1 MDLEL
6 ISQIQMSSNDKTLA
20 EIIIEILERNCYSSF
35 KMLAAFVNF
44 GGISGL
50 SDVIN
55 KSSIYEKKAIVGID
69 NKITSVEA
77 LDEMLRIG
85 FTCKVAHN
93 SSSFIYHPKLYLFEN
108 VQSYS
113 VIIGSGNLTTGGLV
127 YNDECFVR
135 ITGDKLDSFYLQ
147 VNSLFNQLWSSDNE
161 NIKQVDD
168 LLINELYS
176 IGLIASETEKQSTP
190 NSIFDGLFGKV
201 KSRQFPQ
208 GFSPKKVEKINVG
221 KLIRLLP
228 HNQKIYNEITNEMQ
242 HNLKG
247 YVVQPTGT
255 GKSYLIGKY
264 IQDHIDEKMILVA
277 PNKIIIDSVK
287 SITGKLPANVIFQ
300 TYQYLSRNIDR
311 TKIIANGIKHILI
324 DEFHHAGAFTWSKAI
339 HELVLNADNPHVLGF
354 SATPERDND
363 DIDVASMFFGNNCI
377 HSLSLFECW
386 DKNILPTP
394 KLVQS
399 FVEVDCMLS
408 KIEDELSAKYSKQH
422 NTLKKIHKQVQEI
435 KSKYISIA
443 SLETVIKDFIPQDT
457 KRAIVFVPNIDSIH
471 SQMETLSVCLKNA
484 GFVPTC
490 FQVHSKQS
498 EKENGKQL
506 AEFKVNN
513 NGLNLMF
520 SVDKLIE
527 GIHMADIDALILL
540 RSTESVRIALQQLGR
555 CLSSGKK
562 RTPVVLDLV
571 NNYRAGNIFGMSIH
585 NGVCSD
591 VEAEVMAKQLNILG
605 NYAEIKQA
613 IADLYSKFNTWD
625 DNFSALL
632 EKKRALGRIPKSSD
646 SIGKL
651 YQWWISQK
659 KEYRDGKMPQ
669 EHIEKFQNNGFIL
682 DKWDYMLEELQAFIK
697 ANNRMPNRK
706 DGEIGN
712 WKYDQCAKYR
722 DGKLSADQASKLIS
736 IGVNLKV
743 KKEWGE
749 WYETLRKFIKE
760 KHREPGSSKNK
771 EESAVYSWL
780 TRQRQ
785 DYKAGKLDDFKIIA
799 LKQLNI
805 SLEQSSFE
813 IQDEKRFYSQVAAV
827 KKYIKKNNELPKIKK
842 NKKLYNWINGE
853 KQKIREGT
861 MKPERIKVLEEL
873 GMYVDSF
880 EEWKKK
886 YDELKSFVDKNN
898 RAPSN
903 DENTDLLKW
912 WQKQIWALRKIKN
925 DRSGLNE
932 IQISLLKELTKI
944 IPTKVLLQWE

>member
-1 MDLEL
+1 M
-6 ISQIQMSSNDKTLA
+6 
-20 EIIIEILERNCYSSF
+20 
-35 KMLAAFVNF
+35 
-44 GGISGL
+44 
-50 SDVIN
+50 
-55 KSSIYEKKAIVGID
+55 
-69 NKITSVEA
+69 EA
-77 LDEMLRIG
+77 LDEMLHIG

-176 IGLIASETEKQSTP
+176 IGLIASETEKQINP
-190 NSIFDGLFGKV
+190 NGIIEGLFGKV
-201 KSRQFPQ
+201 KSRQLPQ
-208 GFSPKKVEKINVG
+208 GFCPKRVEKINVG

-228 HNQKIYNEITNEMQ
+228 HNQEIYNEITKEMQ
-242 HNLKG
+242 NNLKG

-287 SITGKLPANVIFQ
+287 SITGKLPANIIFQ

-339 HELVLNADNPHVLGF
+339 HELMLNADNPHVLGF

-386 DKNILPTP
+386 EKNILPMP

-399 FVEVDCMLS
+399 FVEVDFMLS
-408 KIEDELSAKYSKQH
+408 KIEVELSVKYSKQN
-422 NTLKKIHKQVQEI
+422 NTLKKIHKQVQDI

-443 SLETVIKDFIPQDT
+443 SLETVIKDFIPRDT
-457 KRAIVFVPNIDSIH
+457 KRVIVFVPNIDSIH

-484 GFVPTC
+484 GFFPTC

-498 EKENGKQL
+498 EKENRKQL
-506 AEFKVNN
+506 AEFKKSNDGV
-513 NGLNLMF
+513 NLMF

-527 GIHMADIDALILL
+527 GIHMEDVDALILL

-555 CLSSGKK
+555 CLSSGKR

-571 NNYRAGNIFGMSIH
+571 NNYKASNIFGMSIH

-632 EKKRALGRIPKSSD
+632 EKKRALGRIPKFSD

-682 DKWDYMLEELQAFIK
+682 DRWDYMFERLQSFMEVNKRI
-697 ANNRMPNRK
+697 PNRK
-706 DGEIGN
+706 DGELGIWRN
-712 WKYDQCAKYR
+712 KQCQNYR
-722 DGKLSADQASKLIS
+722 DGILTPTHASKLQS
-736 IGVNLKV
+736 IGIKLKI

-749 WYETLRKFIKE
+749 WYETLKKFIKD
-760 KHREPGSSKNK
+760 KKREPRSKNK

-780 TRQRQ
+780 CRQRQ
-785 DYKAGKLDDFKIIA
+785 EYKEGKLEEYQIIA
-799 LKQLNI
+799 LKDLKI
-805 SLEQSSFE
+805 SLEYSSYE
-813 IQDEKRFYSQVAAV
+813 IAEEDRFYSKLEKVKQYV
-827 KKYIKKNNELPKIKK
+827 KKHKELPKIKE
-842 NKKLYNWINGE
+842 NQVLYNWINGE

-861 MKPERIKVLEEL
+861 IKPERIKLLAEL
-873 GMYVDSF
+873 GIYVDSF
-880 EEWKKK
+880 EEWKIK
-886 YDELKSFVDKNN
+886 YDGLKSFVDKHG
-898 RAPSN
+898 RVPTN
-903 DENTDLLKW
+903 DENMELFEW
-912 WQKQIWALRKIKN
+912 WQRQIWAMRKIKN
-925 DRSGLNE
+925 DRSGLNDT
-932 IQISLLKELTKI
+932 QISLIKELTKV
-944 IPTKVLLQWE
+944 IPTNVLLQWN

>member
-1 MDLEL
+1 M
-6 ISQIQMSSNDKTLA
+6 
-20 EIIIEILERNCYSSF
+20 
-35 KMLAAFVNF
+35 
-44 GGISGL
+44 
-50 SDVIN
+50 
-55 KSSIYEKKAIVGID
+55 
-69 NKITSVEA
+69 
-77 LDEMLRIG
+77 
-85 FTCKVAHN
+85 
-93 SSSFIYHPKLYLFEN
+93 
-108 VQSYS
+108 
-113 VIIGSGNLTTGGLV
+113 
-127 YNDECFVR
+127 
-135 ITGDKLDSFYLQ
+135 
-147 VNSLFNQLWSSDNE
+147 
-161 NIKQVDD
+161 
-168 LLINELYS
+168 
-176 IGLIASETEKQSTP
+176 
-190 NSIFDGLFGKV
+190 
-201 KSRQFPQ
+201 
-208 GFSPKKVEKINVG
+208 
-221 KLIRLLP
+221 
-228 HNQKIYNEITNEMQ
+228 
-242 HNLKG
+242 
-247 YVVQPTGT
+247 
-255 GKSYLIGKY
+255 
-264 IQDHIDEKMILVA
+264 
-277 PNKIIIDSVK
+277 
-287 SITGKLPANVIFQ
+287 
-300 TYQYLSRNIDR
+300 
-311 TKIIANGIKHILI
+311 I

-339 HELVLNADNPHVLGF
+339 HELMLNADNPHVLGF

-386 DKNILPTP
+386 NKNILPTP

-399 FVEVDCMLS
+399 FVEVDFMLS

-527 GIHMADIDALILL
+527 GIHMADVDALILL

-571 NNYRAGNIFGMSIH
+571 NNYKAGNIFGMSIH

-625 DNFSALL
+625 DNFLALL

-682 DKWDYMLEELQAFIK
+682 DKWDYMFERLQSFMEVNKRI
-697 ANNRMPNRK
+697 PNRK
-706 DGEIGN
+706 DGELGIWRN
-712 WKYDQCAKYR
+712 KQCQNYR
-722 DGKLSADQASKLIS
+722 DGILTPTHASKLQS
-736 IGVNLKV
+736 IG
-743 KKEWGE
+743 
-749 WYETLRKFIKE
+749 IK
-760 KHREPGSSKNK
+760 
-771 EESAVYSWL
+771 L
-780 TRQRQ
+780 
-785 DYKAGKLDDFKIIA
+785 
-799 LKQLNI
+799 
-805 SLEQSSFE
+805 
-813 IQDEKRFYSQVAAV
+813 
-827 KKYIKKNNELPKIKK
+827 KIKK
-842 NKKLYNWINGE
+842 NGVNGMKL
-853 KQKIREGT
+853 
-861 MKPERIKVLEEL
+861 
-873 GMYVDSF
+873 
-880 EEWKKK
+880 
-886 YDELKSFVDKNN
+886 
-898 RAPSN
+898 
-903 DENTDLLKW
+903 
-912 WQKQIWALRKIKN
+912 
-925 DRSGLNE
+925 
-932 IQISLLKELTKI
+932 
-944 IPTKVLLQWE
+944 

>member
-147 VNSLFNQLWSSDNE
+147 VNSLFNQLWYSDNE

-190 NSIFDGLFGKV
+190 NSIIDGLFGKV

-228 HNQKIYNEITNEMQ
+228 HNQEIYNEITNEMQ

-339 HELVLNADNPHVLGF
+339 HELMLNADNPHVLGF

-386 DKNILPTP
+386 DKSILPMP

-399 FVEVDCMLS
+399 FVEVDYMLS

-422 NTLKKIHKQVQEI
+422 NTLKKIHKQVQDI

-457 KRAIVFVPNIDSIH
+457 KRVIVFVPNIDSIN

-484 GFVPTC
+484 GFFPTC

-498 EKENGKQL
+498 EKENRKQL
-506 AEFKVNN
+506 AEFKESHDGV
-513 NGLNLMF
+513 NLMF

-527 GIHMADIDALILL
+527 GIHMEDVDALILL

-555 CLSSGKK
+555 CLSSGKR

-571 NNYRAGNIFGMSIH
+571 NNYKAGNIFGMSIH

-632 EKKRALGRIPKSSD
+632 EKKRALGRIPKFSD
-646 SIGKL
+646 SIGNL

-682 DKWDYMLEELQAFIK
+682 DRWDYMFERLKSFMEVNKRI
-697 ANNRMPNRK
+697 PNRK
-706 DGEIGN
+706 DGELGIWRN
-712 WKYDQCAKYR
+712 KQCQNYR
-722 DGKLSADQASKLIS
+722 DGILTPTHASKLQS
-736 IGVNLKV
+736 IGIKLKI

-749 WYETLRKFIKE
+749 WYETLKKFIKD
-760 KHREPGSSKNK
+760 KKREPRSKNK

-780 TRQRQ
+780 HRQRQ
-785 DYKAGKLDDFKIIA
+785 EYKEGKLEEYQIIA
-799 LKQLNI
+799 LKDLKI
-805 SLEQSSFE
+805 SLEYSSYE
-813 IQDEKRFYSQVAAV
+813 IAEEDRFYSKLEKVKQYV
-827 KKYIKKNNELPKIKK
+827 KKHKKLPKIKE
-842 NKKLYNWINGE
+842 NQVLYNWINGE

-861 MKPERIKVLEEL
+861 IKPERIKQLAEL
-873 GMYVDSF
+873 GIYVDSF
-880 EEWKKK
+880 EEWKIK
-886 YDELKSFVDKNN
+886 YDGLKSFVDKYG
-898 RAPSN
+898 RVPTN
-903 DENTDLLKW
+903 DENMELFEW
-912 WQKQIWALRKIKN
+912 WQRQIWAMRKIKN
-925 DRSGLNE
+925 DRSGLNDT
-932 IQISLLKELTKI
+932 QISLIKELTKV
-944 IPTKVLLQWE
+944 IPTNVLLQWN

>member
-20 EIIIEILERNCYSSF
+20 EIIIEILEKDCYSSF
-35 KMLAAFVNF
+35 KILTAFVSY

-55 KSSIYEKKAIVGID
+55 KSSIYEKKAIIGID

-176 IGLIASETEKQSTP
+176 IGLIASETEKQINP
-190 NSIFDGLFGKV
+190 NGIIEGLFGKV
-201 KSRQFPQ
+201 KSRQLPQ
-208 GFSPKKVEKINVG
+208 GFCPKRVEKINVG

-228 HNQKIYNEITNEMQ
+228 HNQEIYNEITKEMQ
-242 HNLKG
+242 NNLKG

-287 SITGKLPANVIFQ
+287 SITGKLPAHIIFQ

-339 HELVLNADNPHVLGF
+339 HELMLNADNPHVLGF

-386 DKNILPTP
+386 NKNILPTP

-399 FVEVDCMLS
+399 FVEVDFMLS

-527 GIHMADIDALILL
+527 GIHMADVDALILL

-571 NNYRAGNIFGMSIH
+571 NNYKAGNIFGMSIH

-625 DNFSALL
+625 DNFLALL

-682 DKWDYMLEELQAFIK
+682 DKWDYMFERLQSFMEVNKRI
-697 ANNRMPNRK
+697 PNRK
-706 DGEIGN
+706 DGELGIWRN
-712 WKYDQCAKYR
+712 KQCQNYR
-722 DGKLSADQASKLIS
+722 DGILTPTHASKLQS
-736 IGVNLKV
+736 IGIKLKI

-749 WYETLRKFIKE
+749 WYETLKKFIKD
-760 KHREPGSSKNK
+760 KKREPRSKNK

-780 TRQRQ
+780 CRQRQ
-785 DYKAGKLDDFKIIA
+785 EYKEGKLEEYQIIA
-799 LKQLNI
+799 LKDLKI
-805 SLEQSSFE
+805 SLEYSSYE
-813 IQDEKRFYSQVAAV
+813 IAEEDRFYSKLEKVKQYV
-827 KKYIKKNNELPKIKK
+827 KKHKELPKIKK
-842 NKKLYNWINGE
+842 NQVLYNWINGE

-861 MKPERIKVLEEL
+861 IKPERIKLLAEL
-873 GMYVDSF
+873 GIYVDSF
-880 EEWKKK
+880 EEWKIK
-886 YDELKSFVDKNN
+886 YDGLKSFVDKHG
-898 RAPSN
+898 RVPTN
-903 DENTDLLKW
+903 DENMELFEW
-912 WQKQIWALRKIKN
+912 WQRQIWAMRKIKN
-925 DRSGLNE
+925 DRSGLNDT
-932 IQISLLKELTKI
+932 QISLIKELTKV
-944 IPTKVLLQWE
+944 IPTNVLLQWN